1 MNFKTL
7 TASIVALISV
17 AAPVIANP
25 NWKVFGRSN
34 GGSEIALDTNSFNQ
48 SGNTVYFIYRI
59 TKNNEPFYH
68 KGRTTDCFVGDSG
81 QTNGHPQIWQ
91 SIDNP
96 AEPVNV
102 LADSPASQNMLINVC
117 RSAVRPVKLQSG
129 TTRETS
135 IRKTSSDIFNR
146 KILVSTDCRSVL
158 RQYQNNTSVNC
169 TKATYQISPFNP
181 DETIIYF
188 LDEIHNTGIW
198 YRVKNTPEDGS
209 DIIHY
214 PLIEYK
220 IINNAI
226 PSSSFDFHSGSC
238 FVDNDNNRL
247 TCVAGEN
254 SNVDDGKV
262 VFSSSN

>member
-1 MNFKTL
+1 MNFEIF
-7 TASIVALISV
+7 TANILVLITISIPA
-17 AAPVIANP
+17 IAIP
-25 NWKVFGRSN
+25 NWKVFGKSN
-34 GGSEIALDTNSFNQ
+34 GGSEIALDMNSFNK
-48 SGNTVYFIYRI
+48 SANTVYFVYRI
-59 TKNNEPFYH
+59 IKNGKIFYH
-68 KGRTTDCFVGDSG
+68 KGKTNDCLVGDSG
-81 QTNGHPQIWQ
+81 QINGHPQLWQ

-102 LADSPASQNMLINVC
+102 SADSPASQNMLINVC
-117 RSAVRPVKLQSG
+117 RSAVRPVKSQSG
-129 TTRETS
+129 TT
-135 IRKTSSDIFNR
+135 RKTSSDIFNR

-209 DIIHY
+209 GIIHY

-238 FVDNDNNRL
+238 FIDNDNNRL